1 MSIFFFC
8 LNEIVYELL
17 NLSVEEKMCIFS
29 ISVLAIELH
38 FSENNEINNMLN
50 MIRGH
55 HQQQSMYG
63 VIKAKRTAKSTQVLY
78 LNQRTMLLRFSIAS
92 LQKIRTGGKLGKSTI
107 LIPTASYLSSAQRSV
122 LMIRESCTTSFIGRS
137 RRSR

>member
-63 VIKAKRTAKSTQVLY
+63 VIKAKRTAKSTQVL
-78 LNQRTMLLRFSIAS
+78 
-92 LQKIRTGGKLGKSTI
+92 
-107 LIPTASYLSSAQRSV
+107 
-122 LMIRESCTTSFIGRS
+122 
-137 RRSR
+137 